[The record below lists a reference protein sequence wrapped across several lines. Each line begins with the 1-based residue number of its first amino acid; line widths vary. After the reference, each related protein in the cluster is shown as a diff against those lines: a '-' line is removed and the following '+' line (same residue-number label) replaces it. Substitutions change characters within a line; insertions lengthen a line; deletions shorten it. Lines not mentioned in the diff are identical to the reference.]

1 MLPQMPRN
9 EFNASISPKVSD
21 TNFPLQSLFSWM
33 ALSTK
38 SEVRSEKSEERFQ
51 SLFSWMALFNVVI
64 SILPDIS
71 RLCFNPCFHG
81 WPSSTLSVKGVC
93 NTIGM
98 FQSLFSWMALF
109 NCFRCLVFFCAFVQP
124 FHRQIYQP
132 FYRWSGVLFF
142 GSLLFFQR

>member
-51 SLFSWMALFNVVI
+51 SLFSWMALFNKGKRVLIRVTGKV
-64 SILPDIS
+64 SIL
-71 RLCFNPCFHG
+71 
-81 WPSSTLSVKGVC
+81 
-93 NTIGM
+93 
-98 FQSLFSWMALF
+98 
-109 NCFRCLVFFCAFVQP
+109 VFMDGPLNKVRSQK
-124 FHRQIYQP
+124 
-132 FYRWSGVLFF
+132 
-142 GSLLFFQR
+142 